1 MKLLKETVGK
11 SDGDGDI
18 KESKSKLSDVVMI
31 EEETRMSADTNC
43 SSRAQTPAKQV
54 KESLVQL

>member
-11 SDGDGDI
+11 TDGDDI
-18 KESKSKLSDVVMI
+18 KETKSKLSDVVMI

-54 KESLVQL
+54 GDD